1 VTWIAWYPGANRAS
15 SVTAKARHGADNV
28 GGRASKKSGASSPTT
43 PGRSRHPLRRYAG
56 TLLAPVIAVLAV
68 TNLVAVLDAGQSH
81 NQPADRPMGALSATQ
96 PVGAPITSA
105 PLSSNVTAAA
115 SPVPASTLPT
125 IPVAPVV
132 TPGSPTTAAVAGPP
146 ATPATAVTTPAQPPS
161 VPATTASTDNG
172 CSVAL
177 AYLAIHAKPGFAHYC
192 RPGPLN
198 IGIAHAVSYTCM
210 PGNHTQCPDGGP
222 EIVIAKPSCAV
233 SYEDEASNSYWDF
246 ASSGV
251 IAPGS
256 VQNGRTWDPYGECP

>member
-1 VTWIAWYPGANRAS
+1 VTWIAWYPGASRAS
-15 SVTAKARHGADNV
+15 TVTAKARHGADNV
-28 GGRASKKSGASSPTT
+28 GGRASKKSGTSSPTT
-43 PGRSRHPLRRYAG
+43 PGRSCHPLGRHAG
-56 TLLAPVIAVLAV
+56 MFLVPVIAVLAV
-68 TNLVAVLDAGQSH
+68 TNLVAVLGAGQSH
-81 NQPADRPMGALSATQ
+81 NQPADRPTGALSATQ
-96 PVGAPITSA
+96 PVAAPITSA
-105 PLSSNVTAAA
+105 PLSSNATAAA

-125 IPVAPVV
+125 IPVAPVA
-132 TPGSPTTAAVAGPP
+132 TPGSLTAAAVAGPP
-146 ATPATAVTTPAQPPS
+146 ATALTTPAQPAS
-161 VPATTASTDNG
+161 VPATAASTDNG

-210 PGNHTQCPDGGP
+210 PGKHIQCPDGGP
-222 EIVIAKPSCAV
+222 EIVIARPSCAV